1 MEWCVSAPQAAARG
15 RVKASRCAR
24 LGRRTGPCEAPR
36 GTAAV
41 GRPGSRRASQP
52 LIPEGRGAGGAVP
65 FNHTKGQRA
74 AAGGRACVCGWPFVL
89 VALVD
94 GLDLGGQRLAHVG
107 GNSKLDASFVGPGQP
122 LLIVQRRVCP
132 QPPRG
137 QAHGQRAEGG
147 LKEVADGVRGRHV
160 AVAELITT
168 PLWSSRRL
176 ARPKAPSAAE
186 PPGIP
191 RRSAT
196 PRPCATR

>member
-65 FNHTKGQRA
+65 LNHTKGQRA

-89 VALVD
+89 VVSIPSVAGRGLRLETWGALHPPARRDVSIPSD
-94 GLDLGGQRLAHVG
+94 SPLGASCPRRAGDSGAG
-107 GNSKLDASFVGPGQP
+107 G
-122 LLIVQRRVCP
+122 
-132 QPPRG
+132 PP
-137 QAHGQRAEGG
+137 
-147 LKEVADGVRGRHV
+147 
-160 AVAELITT
+160 
-168 PLWSSRRL
+168 RRL
-176 ARPKAPSAAE
+176 AGPVRHCTPVASPFPPFVGSGLTMPRG
-186 PPGIP
+186 PPGCP
-191 RRSAT
+191 KRRTT
-196 PRPCATR
+196 PFQTHRLGRNPTEQTG